1 MAVQANTLDVFLTDR
16 CNMACRNCCVAMNRG
31 PAHRLGWEALRAA
44 LDLFLDRVLAP
55 GGKTVLFAGGE
66 PLLDPSLVLR
76 AAEHLEARRR
86 GGAPRVTT
94 LVHTNG
100 TLLTPELFAALR
112 ERGVQVTVSL
122 DGGAH
127 TNDRYRRFASAA
139 RGSAFEAVWARL
151 SALPREGLG
160 VNVVV
165 RPDGLEH
172 LLGELRAFH
181 EAGLRSIDLWVDYF
195 SEWDEAALGALAKFF
210 AGLKEFYVPLWRGG
224 VPFEI
229 PMLRHALL
237 NARALAAGQAWWR
250 ECGKLVLG
258 ADGRFY
264 ACEGSLAVPYGGA
277 ADARIGTPG
286 GTVDWEKRALAMARA
301 DARLAPLGA
310 ERRWQHVC
318 PRVYARVAEL
328 SGRELGP
335 LIENLHRVSEVY
347 CGGLMTLVG
356 ALKENAAFR
365 AAYL

>member
-1 MAVQANTLDVFLTDR
+1 MAAQANTLDVFLTDR
-16 CNMACRNCCVAMNRG
+16 CNMACSNCCVAMNRG
-31 PAHRLGWEALRAA
+31 PAHRLGWDALRRA

-55 GGKTVLFAGGE
+55 GEKTVLFAGGE

-76 AAEHLEARRR
+76 AADHLAARRR

-100 TLLTPELFAALR
+100 TLITPALFAALR

-122 DGGAH
+122 DGGPR

-139 RGSAFEAVWARL
+139 RGSAYEAVWARL

-160 VNVVV
+160 VNVVL

-172 LLGELRAFH
+172 LLAEIRGFH
-181 EAGLRSIDLWVDYF
+181 EAGLKSIDLWVDYF
-195 SEWDEAALGALAKFF
+195 SQWDEAGIGALAKFF
-210 AGLKEFYVPLWRGG
+210 SGLKEYYAARCGDSL
-224 VPFEI
+224 PFDI
-229 PMLRHALL
+229 PMLRHAVL
-237 NARALAAGQAWWR
+237 NARAVAAGRAWWR
-250 ECGKLVLG
+250 DCGKLVLG

-277 ADARIGTPG
+277 ADARIGEPG
-286 GTVDWEKRALAMARA
+286 GAVDWDKRAAFMARA
-301 DARLAPLGA
+301 DAGLAALGA
-310 ERRWQHVC
+310 ETRWQHVC

-328 SGRELGP
+328 SGRALAP
-335 LIENLHRVSEVY
+335 LIDNLHRVSDVY

-356 ALKENAAFR
+356 ALKGNAAFR